1 MLNKLYSKKLKVKVE
16 NGREVAVAYKTRVED
31 VIKMLE
37 TPERLA
43 KIMAVRLNNE
53 VRNLDHEIVE
63 DTHIEY
69 VEYGCNDGYRIY
81 CKTAKFILYMA
92 ISRLYPDFKF
102 RYYCDKD
109 EKKQKEGFMGLPVLS
124 PEELISKSDDVYVVV
139 NTANYH
145 CEIVDFLISNG
156 FKKDKIFDFGAISE
170 ELYKNQ
176 YFDLNIMQPRQE
188 ELFIDGGCFDCG
200 TDIQFIEWCG
210 GQYNKIYAFEPDKMN
225 YMKCLKK
232 RDEKGI
238 SNISIYNK
246 GLWDTATELSFTANG
261 NGSSRVVGEQ
271 EENVITI
278 DTVCIDDV
286 VSEEKVSLIKLDV
299 EGAELKALQ
308 GAQKTIKRDRPR
320 LAVCIYHKPQ
330 DIVEILEF
338 ILSLHDDYKLYI
350 RHYHYEYIE
359 TVVYAI

>member
-1 MLNKLYSKKLKVKVE
+1 MQSENIKLNYENKIQEEMKNIKNIYKHLQDEQSKEIFV
-16 NGREVAVAYKTRVED
+16 N
-31 VIKMLE
+31 
-37 TPERLA
+37 RLMYA
-43 KIMAVRLNNE
+43 LTG
-53 VRNLDHEIVE
+53 DW
-63 DTHIEY
+63 
-69 VEYGCNDGYRIY
+69 
-81 CKTAKFILYMA
+81 KFINRILLNLPQRKALDKEVEKCMNYLDKIIVWGAGHDSMML
-92 ISRLYPDFKF
+92 SRLYPDFKF